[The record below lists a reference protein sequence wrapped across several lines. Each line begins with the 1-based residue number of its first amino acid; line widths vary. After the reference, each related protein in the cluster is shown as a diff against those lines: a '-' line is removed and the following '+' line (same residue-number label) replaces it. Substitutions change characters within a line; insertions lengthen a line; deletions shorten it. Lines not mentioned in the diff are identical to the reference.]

1 MKDARRILEL
11 VRSVCPQGV
20 FPGRNGEER
29 AAWYPDPFHVLISTV
44 LSQRTKDA
52 NTFTASSRLF
62 AEFDSPEELANAEEE
77 RIRELIRPAG
87 FPKAKGKA
95 IKEIA
100 RIVHQN
106 GDRVP
111 DDLEGLMALPMVGRK
126 TANCVLSYGY
136 GKEAICV
143 DTHVHRIANRIGL
156 CATKNP
162 EETEYALRK
171 AVPRDLWIDT
181 NSLLVRFGQTICL
194 PRHPRC
200 PRCPVAPYCDHFQ
213 RSCAGQDCTPA
224 RAADGKGAPVSKGRA
239 KTGRP

>member
-20 FPGRNGEER
+20 FPGRNGEEE
-29 AAWYPDPFHVLISTV
+29 AAWQPDPFHVLISTV

-52 NTFTASSRLF
+52 NTFAASSRLF
-62 AEFDSPEELANAEEE
+62 AEFDSPEELANAPQE
-77 RIRELIRPAG
+77 RIEDLIRPAG

-95 IKEIA
+95 IREIA
-100 RIVHQN
+100 RIIHER
-106 GDRVP
+106 GDVVP
-111 DDLEGLMALPMVGRK
+111 DDLESLVALPMVGRK
-126 TANCVLSYGY
+126 TANCVLSYGF

-156 CATKNP
+156 CATKDP

-171 AVPRDLWIDT
+171 VVPRELWIDV

-194 PRHPRC
+194 PRNPKC
-200 PRCPVAPYCDHFQ
+200 PRCPVAPFCDYYG
-213 RSCAGQDCTPA
+213 S
-224 RAADGKGAPVSKGRA
+224 VSKAKEPPLKAHNGRRMQTDSRGRA
-239 KTGRP
+239 KTGRQ